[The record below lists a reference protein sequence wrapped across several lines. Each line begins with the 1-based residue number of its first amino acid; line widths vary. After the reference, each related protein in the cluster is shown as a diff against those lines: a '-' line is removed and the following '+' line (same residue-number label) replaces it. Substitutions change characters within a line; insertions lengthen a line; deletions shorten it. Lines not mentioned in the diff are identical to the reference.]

1 VAGIEVDPAAAEKA
15 RRFSDEIHVGDILTA
30 RFAAGS
36 FDVISAFHVLEH
48 VPGPVAVARRMLEWL
63 APGGLVIIE
72 VPNAGG
78 LGASLFGRA

>member
-1 VAGIEVDPAAAEKA
+1 MDPAAAEKA
-15 RRFSDEIHVGDILTA
+15 RRFSDEIHIGDILTA
-30 RFAAGS
+30 RVTPGS
-36 FDVISAFHVLEH
+36 FDVLTAFHLLEH
-48 VPGPVAVARRMLEWL
+48 VPDPVAVVRRMLEWL